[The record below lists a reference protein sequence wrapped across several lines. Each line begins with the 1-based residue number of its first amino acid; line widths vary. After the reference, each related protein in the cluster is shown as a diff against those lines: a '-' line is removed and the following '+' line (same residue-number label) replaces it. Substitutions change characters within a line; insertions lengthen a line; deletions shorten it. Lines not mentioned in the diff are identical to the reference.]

1 MNQLVLFYGV
11 VYVLF
16 AVFLGFKDSYAK
28 TAIQESRRTE
38 VEERL
43 QTSPPSQPSPCKPTP
58 SAGLGPFYEPDA
70 PERMSVGEGH
80 VLSGVVRSSTDC
92 SPIEGARIEFWLAGP
107 DGKYSNDYRATMFSK
122 KSGEYRFESHFPPP
136 YSGRPSHIHIKVEA
150 KDYQPLITQFYPVK
164 GQFDSKLDLVL
175 VPIGL

>member
-1 MNQLVLFYGV
+1 MNQLLLSYSI
-11 VYVLF
+11 VYVLSV
-16 AVFLGFKDSYAK
+16 AFLGFKSGHAK
-28 TAIQESRRTE
+28 TVIQESMRTE
-38 VEERL
+38 AEEGP
-43 QTSPPSQPSPCKPTP
+43 QTSPPNQPSPCKPTP
-58 SAGLGPFYEPDA
+58 SDGLGPFYEPNA

-80 VLSGVVRSSTDC
+80 VLSGVVRSSADC
-92 SPIEGARIEFWLAGP
+92 SPLEGARIEFWLAGP

-150 KDYQPLITQFYPVK
+150 KGYQPLITQFYPVK
-164 GQFDSKLDLVL
+164 GQFDSKFDLVL